1 LFIFGTYL
9 NIVQINPEAIK
20 MQTLVAEI
28 AITFVD
34 DAIAL
39 IKGCGRIV
47 VQTATAPIERLAT
60 ACDVAGVLPQS
71 RSSLR
76 TRARVGYARTG
87 LNERTARPRR
97 RRWQLRNC
105 MCSFRSLG
113 NLT

>member
-1 LFIFGTYL
+1 
-9 NIVQINPEAIK
+9 
-20 MQTLVAEI
+20 MQTLFAEI

-47 VQTATAPIERLAT
+47 VQTAMAPIERLAN
-60 ACDVAGVLPQS
+60 ACDVAGVLPQN

-76 TRARVGYARTG
+76 TPHARVRYARTG
-87 LNERTARPRR
+87 LNQGTARPRR

>member
-1 LFIFGTYL
+1 
-9 NIVQINPEAIK
+9 

-28 AITFVD
+28 VMTFVD
-34 DAIAL
+34 DAKAL
-39 IKGCGRIV
+39 IRGCGRVV
-47 VQTATAPIERLAT
+47 VQTAMAPVERLAK
-60 ACDVAGVLPQS
+60 ACDVAGVLPQN

-76 TRARVGYARTG
+76 RPHAVLRQTRTG
-87 LNERTARPRR
+87 LSQGTVRSRR

>member
-1 LFIFGTYL
+1 
-9 NIVQINPEAIK
+9 
-20 MQTLVAEI
+20 MQTRVAEI
-28 AITFVD
+28 AMTFVD

-39 IKGCGRIV
+39 IKGCGRIE
-47 VQTATAPIERLAT
+47 TAMAPIERLAN
-60 ACDVAGVLPQS
+60 ACDVAGVLPQN

-76 TRARVGYARTG
+76 TPRAPVGYARTG
-87 LNERTARPRR
+87 LSQGTARPRR